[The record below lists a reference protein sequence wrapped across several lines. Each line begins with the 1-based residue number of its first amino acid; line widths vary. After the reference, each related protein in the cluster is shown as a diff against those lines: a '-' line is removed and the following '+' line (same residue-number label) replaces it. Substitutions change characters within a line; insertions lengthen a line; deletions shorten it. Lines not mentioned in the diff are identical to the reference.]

1 MRMLNRQGI
10 RFVLSA
16 CCLNVVLVAVVQA
29 GPYRDAVMADNPVGY
44 WRLEESVN
52 MIGSAFDTASGNQG
66 SQDGTV
72 NGGVTTVAGAI
83 GSETSNQAMRF
94 DGSSGYVD
102 VQDPNGVL
110 GSSNANWTVEFW
122 MKPEGGG
129 GAHQN
134 PVVKGHFS
142 GAGGTFFNHT
152 SGLGNLGFGINNG
165 SPSPLVDVDLPVDDE
180 WVYVVGMLERDV
192 PNIGETQ
199 GTVYLNG
206 EFMGQGSV
214 PAVQSDNAFEPF
226 TIGSLYYGDPQYVN
240 HFLGTLDE
248 VAIYDKLL
256 NADQIDAHYTA
267 AGFTVA
273 PTPTGQEWGTDV
285 SGNWNVE
292 ASWNNGIV
300 PDGNDQEA
308 TLGGVISSPRTVFTE
323 TDVTV
328 KSITFHNA
336 SQYVVAGNGSLN
348 LESNSGNA
356 ALTVAQGSHQLQ
368 LAVNLATDSD
378 ADISVGG
385 SLEFANRLN
394 LNGHKLTKLGE
405 GELIVSNTLNTGGGT
420 LDVHAGTLSG
430 GGQIGGN
437 LVVNGAVVSPGNGL
451 PSASAVPEPGTF
463 VLLIIGLV
471 GMLCQGRRGS

>member
-1 MRMLNRQGI
+1 MKTFL
-10 RFVLSA
+10 VT
-16 CCLNVVLVAVVQA
+16 VVAIANSIAVVSSSHAIDYQA
-29 GPYRDAVMADNPVGY
+29 PMYSITPDGSLSPAEKAGQLEISMAYPEIVNPPN
-44 WRLEESVN
+44 R
-52 MIGSAFDTASGNQG
+52 GSAIVGQPSHAELSGNIYLSWDNNYMNWSAEIFDDTPHYLSGPGNVPHNGNTDVFQPLFSLNDTG
-66 SQDGTV
+66 AGDGAWWDIVVDTHDL
-72 NGGVTTVAGAI
+72 NNIPDIYTRDPELDTTQYADIVANHLAGQKT
-83 GSETSNQAMRF
+83 GTT
-94 DGSSGYVD
+94 GYVVEARISWD
-102 VQDPNGVL
+102 VLADWAGETYTPTIGDEHGMSFAIISQ
-110 GSSNANWTVEFW
+110 T
-122 MKPEGGG
+122 PEG
-129 GAHQN
+129 
-134 PVVKGHFS
+134 
-142 GAGGTFFNHT
+142 
-152 SGLGNLGFGINNG
+152 
-165 SPSPLVDVDLPVDDE
+165 
-180 WVYVVGMLERDV
+180 
-192 PNIGETQ
+192 
-199 GTVYLNG
+199 LNG
-206 EFMGQGSV
+206 FLTDWSGPWGWDARNKMTLVPGQ
-214 PAVQSDNAFEPF
+214 A
-226 TIGSLYYGDPQYVN
+226 
-240 HFLGTLDE
+240 
-248 VAIYDKLL
+248 
-256 NADQIDAHYTA
+256 
-267 AGFTVA
+267 
-273 PTPTGQEWGTDV
+273 TPTGQEWGADI

-292 ASWNNGIV
+292 AYWNDGIV

-308 TLGGVISSPRTVFTE
+308 TFGGVISSPRTVFTE

-378 ADISVGG
+378 ADISVGQ

-420 LDVHAGTLSG
+420 LDVTAGTLSG

-471 GMLCQGRRGS
+471 GMLCRGRRGS

>member
-1 MRMLNRQGI
+1 LYHNG
-10 RFVLSA
+10 L
-16 CCLNVVLVAVVQA
+16 LA
-29 GPYRDAVMADNPVGY
+29 GSHTTTAPATDNTG
-44 WRLEESVN
+44 EE
-52 MIGSAFDTASGNQG
+52 I
-66 SQDGTV
+66 
-72 NGGVTTVAGAI
+72 AI
-83 GSETSNQAMRF
+83 GTLAFGNHGIGE
-94 DGSSGYVD
+94 
-102 VQDPNGVL
+102 DPYGTL
-110 GSSNANWTVEFW
+110 IQGF
-122 MKPEGGG
+122 
-129 GAHQN
+129 
-134 PVVKGHFS
+134 
-142 GAGGTFFNHT
+142 AGG
-152 SGLGNLGFGINNG
+152 I
-165 SPSPLVDVDLPVDDE
+165 
-180 WVYVVGMLERDV
+180 
-192 PNIGETQ
+192 
-199 GTVYLNG
+199 
-206 EFMGQGSV
+206 
-214 PAVQSDNAFEPF
+214 
-226 TIGSLYYGDPQYVN
+226 
-240 HFLGTLDE
+240 DE
-248 VAIYDKLL
+248 VAYYDYALS
-256 NADQIDAHYTA
+256 ADQVDAHYNASGLT
-267 AGFTVA
+267 TI
-273 PTPTGQEWGTDV
+273 PTDQKWGQDN
-285 SGNWNVE
+285 SGSWNE
-292 ASWNNGIV
+292 RSNWNNGIV

-308 TLGGVISSPRTVFTE
+308 TLGGVISSPQTVFTR

-356 ALTVAQGSHQLQ
+356 ALTVGQGSHQLQ